1 MNTFIKSDEDQVIL
15 KVLVGSRAH
24 GLHSDTSDF
33 DYRGVFV
40 VPTER
45 ILGLGG
51 STKNSQW
58 IEGDIDNTSWE
69 LSHFLHLATKCNP
82 TILETFLS
90 PVEESTDLGVELRSL
105 FPSIW
110 NSRGVR
116 DAFVGYGRN
125 QQKKFLDGKD
135 GRPNKFAVAYARS
148 LFNAHELLTTGTFT
162 INIGSS
168 EFGKMLR
175 EWKAGNYKMGD
186 VIDTCYELETK
197 VNAAYDAN
205 PNKETDMAK
214 VNEFLLK
221 VRRSNFNT

>member
-24 GLHSDTSDF
+24 GLHNPESDSDF
-33 DYRGVFV
+33 RAVFT
-40 VPTER
+40 VPTAK
-45 ILGLGG
+45 ILGLN
-51 STKNSQW
+51 SNVKNAQW
-58 IEGDIDNTSWE
+58 IEGDVDNTSWE
-69 LSHFLHLATKCNP
+69 IGHFLRLATKCNP

-90 PVEESTDLGVELRSL
+90 PVVETSDLGEELRNL
-105 FPSIW
+105 FPAIW

-148 LFNAHELLTTGTFT
+148 LFNACELLETGTFT

-168 EFGKMLR
+168 DFGQMLR
-175 EWKAGNYKMGD
+175 KWKAGDYKMGD
-186 VIDTCYELETK
+186 VIDTCYTLEAR
-197 VNAAYDAN
+197 VNTAYNAN
-205 PNKETDMAK
+205 PNKETDMEK

-221 VRRSNFNT
+221 VRRLNFNT